1 MEEEL
6 TGTIEHIIFSSPKT
20 HFTVAY
26 LQSPSKKS
34 CIVGKLPHVSLGE
47 NLVCKG
53 VWKDHKEYGEQFVIS
68 SYASFYP
75 QEEEGIELFLSS
87 GFVKGIGKVHA
98 KTIVQAFG
106 TETLKVLEESPHRL
120 LGLKGIGK
128 VKIQAITASFK
139 EKKHIKDVMLFLRG
153 HRVSEGLAFKIF
165 KQYGDETIKILQS
178 NPYSVISD
186 LTGVGFLTADLLAS
200 NLGIAKDSPQR
211 MDAAVI
217 YYLDKLSEEGHC
229 CFIEDEFLEKI
240 APLLEVEQTLCHRAI
255 TRLEESGKIKRE
267 LIPTIDQDVPVIF
280 LAKLF
285 YSEVGITKELQRIF
299 SSDCNIRSVNV
310 DKALEWVEEKHHI
323 TLAKEQIHAISS
335 ALKDKIHIITGG
347 PGTGKSTIT
356 KTILSIH
363 EKLSDKILLAAPTGR
378 AAKRLSEIT
387 KRHAKTIHSLLEVDF
402 VNKGF
407 KRGKSHPLDCDL
419 LIIDEASMIDTYLMF
434 SLLKAVPDSCR
445 LILIGDVDQLPSVGP
460 GSVLKDCI
468 ESQTLPMTK
477 LHQIFRQAK
486 KSLIT
491 RNAHAVNKGM
501 MPLLETSFDDDFWYI
516 ERDDPEDMIQEI
528 LTLIQKT
535 LPERFH
541 FHPTEDIQILSPM
554 KRGKAGIDH
563 LNKILQSTIN
573 PSKEQILRGET
584 LYKLGDKVLQI
595 KNNYQKMVFNGDI
608 GTIVDI
614 DNSTKELIIKFDYK
628 EVEYSYDEL
637 VEITLAYA
645 VSIHKY
651 QGSESPCIIL
661 PLHTSQYILLQRN
674 LLYTAITRAKK
685 LLVLV
690 SSKKALGLAVHNNLT
705 KKRLSGLEHFLSQSL
720 GTL

>member
-1 MEEEL
+1 
-6 TGTIEHIIFSSPKT
+6 
-20 HFTVAY
+20 
-26 LQSPSKKS
+26 
-34 CIVGKLPHVSLGE
+34 
-47 NLVCKG
+47 
-53 VWKDHKEYGEQFVIS
+53 
-68 SYASFYP
+68 
-75 QEEEGIELFLSS
+75 
-87 GFVKGIGKVHA
+87 
-98 KTIVQAFG
+98 
-106 TETLKVLEESPHRL
+106 
-120 LGLKGIGK
+120 
-128 VKIQAITASFK
+128 
-139 EKKHIKDVMLFLRG
+139 
-153 HRVSEGLAFKIF
+153 
-165 KQYGDETIKILQS
+165 
-178 NPYSVISD
+178 
-186 LTGVGFLTADLLAS
+186 
-200 NLGIAKDSPQR
+200 
-211 MDAAVI
+211 
-217 YYLDKLSEEGHC
+217 
-229 CFIEDEFLEKI
+229 
-240 APLLEVEQTLCHRAI
+240 
-255 TRLEESGKIKRE
+255 
-267 LIPTIDQDVPVIF
+267 
-280 LAKLF
+280 
-285 YSEVGITKELQRIF
+285 
-299 SSDCNIRSVNV
+299 
-310 DKALEWVEEKHHI
+310 
-323 TLAKEQIHAISS
+323 
-335 ALKDKIHIITGG
+335 
-347 PGTGKSTIT
+347 
-356 KTILSIH
+356 
-363 EKLSDKILLAAPTGR
+363 
-378 AAKRLSEIT
+378 
-387 KRHAKTIHSLLEVDF
+387 
-402 VNKGF
+402 
-407 KRGKSHPLDCDL
+407 
-419 LIIDEASMIDTYLMF
+419 MIDTYLMF

-501 MPLLETSFDDDFWYI
+501 MPILETSFDDDFWYI